1 MAVFS
6 SMKSK
11 IKDSHKGTELVA
23 ILQGHVGKNIN
34 LARIKFIALLLEAL
48 CRMQSVS
55 MPKLALCFGG
65 NRSSASSHRRIER
78 FFATYELPISLI
90 AKLIVSLL
98 PTKPPFTLV
107 MDRTHWKSATT
118 DMNVLTLAIC
128 YRGVAFPVLF
138 TMLPK
143 AGNSSSSERIELME
157 RFKALFGEDSIE
169 RLTADREFIGKE
181 WFGYLNDSGT
191 KYYIRIK
198 EGHYV
203 TEPRTG
209 NRVKVG
215 HLFNSVRNGEFRS
228 HRRLYRVGSEL
239 CYLAASRVK
248 NKQGVMELQIIA
260 SYNQPELSKKLYKE
274 RWLIECAFKSL
285 KTSGFNIEAT
295 HIRDV
300 DRFAKMLSLVMLAF
314 VWAYL
319 IGVYVHENIRR
330 IRLCKH
336 GYLAKSFV
344 KYGVEALVAALY
356 NYGRLCDGRGVF
368 DFLSGS

>member
-1 MAVFS
+1 
-6 SMKSK
+6 MKSK
-11 IKDSHKGTELVA
+11 IKDSHKSTQLVA
-23 ILQGHVGKNIN
+23 ILQYHIGKNIN

-48 CRMQSVS
+48 CRMQSVT
-55 MPKLALCFGG
+55 MPKLAICFGG
-65 NRSSASSHRRIER
+65 DRSTASSHRRIER
-78 FFATYELPISLI
+78 FFAAYDLPINLI
-90 AKLIVSLL
+90 TKLIVSLL
-98 PTKPPFTLV
+98 PAKPPFTLA
-107 MDRTHWKSATT
+107 MDRTHWKSASTN
-118 DMNVLTLAIC
+118 MNVLTLAIC
-128 YRGVAFPVLF
+128 YKGVAFPVLF

-143 AGNSSSSERIELME
+143 AGNSSSAERIVLME

-181 WFGYLNDSGT
+181 WFRYLNENGT

-198 EGHYV
+198 EGQYV
-203 TEPRTG
+203 TDPRK
-209 NRVKVG
+209 RRRIKVG

-228 HRRLYRVGSEL
+228 FRKLYYVGSEF
-239 CYLAASRVK
+239 CFLAASRVK
-248 NKQGVMELQIIA
+248 NKQGAMELQIIA
-260 SYNQPELSKKLYKE
+260 SYNQPELSKHLYKE

-300 DRFAKMLSLVMLAF
+300 NRFAKMLSLVMLAF

-319 IGVYVHENIRR
+319 IGVYVHENIQR

-344 KYGVEALVAALY
+344 KYGIEALVAALY
-356 NYGRLCDGRGVF
+356 NYGRLYNGRAVF

>member
-1 MAVFS
+1 
-6 SMKSK
+6 MKSK
-11 IKDSHKGTELVA
+11 IKDSNKGNNLTQ
-23 ILQGHVGKNIN
+23 ILQQHIGENIN

-55 MPKLALCFGG
+55 MPKLALCFGSD
-65 NRSSASSHRRIER
+65 RSLASSHRRIER
-78 FFATYELPISLI
+78 FFATYDLPINLI

-98 PTKPPFTLV
+98 PTKPPFTLA

-118 DMNVLTLAIC
+118 NINILTLAIC

-143 AGNSSSSERIELME
+143 SGNSSSAERIELME
-157 RFKALFGEDSIE
+157 RFKALFGEDSIG
-169 RLTADREFIGKE
+169 RLTADREFIGKD
-181 WFGYLNDSGT
+181 WFRYLNDSGT

-198 EGHYV
+198 EGQYI
-203 TEPRTG
+203 TDPRKRI
-209 NRVKVG
+209 RVKVG
-215 HLFNSVRNGEFRS
+215 HLFNSVRDGESRS
-228 HRRLYRVGSEL
+228 YRKLYYVGSEL

-285 KTSGFNIEAT
+285 KTSGFNIEET
-295 HIRDV
+295 HIRYINRV
-300 DRFAKMLSLVMLAF
+300 AKLLSLVMLAF

-319 IGVYVHENIRR
+319 VGVYVHENIRR

-344 KYGVEALVAALY
+344 KYGLEALVSAL
-356 NYGRLCDGRGVF
+356 NNNGRLCDGLGVF
-368 DFLSGS
+368 IFLSGS

>member
-1 MAVFS
+1 
-6 SMKSK
+6 
-11 IKDSHKGTELVA
+11 
-23 ILQGHVGKNIN
+23 
-34 LARIKFIALLLEAL
+34 
-48 CRMQSVS
+48 

-65 NRSSASSHRRIER
+65 DRSTPSSHRRIER
-78 FFATYELPISLI
+78 FFATYDLPLNLI

-98 PTKPPFTLV
+98 PTKPPFTLA
-107 MDRTHWKSATT
+107 MDRTHWKSAIIN
-118 DMNVLTLAIC
+118 MNVLTLAIC

-143 AGNSSSSERIELME
+143 AGNSSSAERIELME

-169 RLTADREFIGKE
+169 RLTADREFIGKD
-181 WFGYLNDSGT
+181 WFRYLNDSRT

-203 TEPRTG
+203 TDPRTG
-209 NRVKVG
+209 NRIKVG
-215 HLFNSVRNGEFRS
+215 HLFNSVRNNEFLP
-228 HRRLYRVGSEL
+228 HHRLYYVSSQL
-239 CYLAASRVK
+239 CYLAK

-260 SYNQPELSKKLYKE
+260 SYNQPELSKNLYKE

-285 KTSGFNIEAT
+285 KSSGFNIEAT

-300 DRFAKMLSLVMLAF
+300 NRFAKMLSLVMLAF

-319 IGVYVHENIRR
+319 VGVYVHENIRR

-336 GYLAKSFV
+336 RYLAKSFV
-344 KYGVEALVAALY
+344 KYGIEALVAALY
-356 NYGRLCDGRGVF
+356 DYGRLRNGRGVF

>member
-1 MAVFS
+1 
-6 SMKSK
+6 MKSK
-11 IKDSHKGTELVA
+11 IKDSNKGNNLTQ
-23 ILQGHVGKNIN
+23 ILQQYIGKNIN

-65 NRSSASSHRRIER
+65 DRSSASSHRRIER
-78 FFATYELPISLI
+78 FFAAYDLPINLI

-98 PTKPPFTLV
+98 PTKPPFTLA

-143 AGNSSSSERIELME
+143 AGNSSSAERIELME

-169 RLTADREFIGKE
+169 RLTADREFIGKD
-181 WFGYLNDSGT
+181 WFRYLNDSRT

-198 EGHYV
+198 EGQYV
-203 TEPRTG
+203 TDPRK
-209 NRVKVG
+209 RSKIKVG

-228 HRRLYRVGSEL
+228 FEKLYYVGSEL
-239 CYLAASRVK
+239 CFLAASRVK

-260 SYNQPELSKKLYKE
+260 SYNQPELSKNLYKE
-274 RWLIECAFKSL
+274 RWLIECTFKSL

-344 KYGVEALVAALY
+344 KYGLEALVAALY
-356 NYGRLCDGRGVF
+356 NYGRLCNGRGVF